1 MKKILFILFFIS
13 PLFSFS
19 QIQRFN
25 VTIGEANG
33 QEKQYLDGK
42 FRDNNCKHEGSCPK
56 KYDNPDN
63 PNASCDQTRALVGS
77 SPRSAARQWAATG
90 NYRGKNNDYQLAMVD
105 FGIALKI
112 DKNYAHIYFL
122 RGNVKYNRKDYAGSI
137 KDYTDY
143 LKLLNSPNRSKL
155 SVDPVDQEADA
166 YYNRAQAKYNMGDYV
181 GCCNDLRKAGELGQ
195 SKAYSEIQRKCN

>member
-19 QIQRFN
+19 QIQSYS
-25 VTIGEANG
+25 VTIGEASST
-33 QEKQYLDGK
+33 EKQFINGK
-42 FRDNNCKHEGSCPK
+42 FGDRNCKHDGPCPK
-56 KYDNPDN
+56 KYDRPDD
-63 PNASCDQTRALVGS
+63 PYASCDKDRAGFGS
-77 SPRSAARQWAATG
+77 SRSVARQWAATG

-122 RGNVKYNRKDYAGSI
+122 RGNVKYNHRDYAGSI

-143 LKLLNSPNRSKL
+143 IKLLNNPNRSKL
-155 SVDPVDQEADA
+155 PVDPVDQEADA
-166 YYNRAQAKYNMGDYV
+166 YYNRAMAKYNMGDYA
-181 GCCNDLRKAGELGQ
+181 GCCSDLRKAGELGQ
-195 SKAYSEIQRKCN
+195 SKAYSEIQKKCN